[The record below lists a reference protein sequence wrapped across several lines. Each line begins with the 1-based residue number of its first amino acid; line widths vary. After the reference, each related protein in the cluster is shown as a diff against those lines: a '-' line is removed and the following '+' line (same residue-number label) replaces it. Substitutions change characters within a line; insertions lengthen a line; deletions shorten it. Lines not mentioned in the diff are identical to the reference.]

1 MSLQP
6 PTQDFVNQI
15 DFTVTNISGSVLN
28 NAFSLLSGNEA
39 ADSQSGVVPVIWT
52 IDTAFDTPLVPDP
65 TASGATGKWANYIW
79 FRKPFAGQTMPG
91 IIYTWNNSAVSD
103 PTFLKWISTAF
114 DDTDILAQLTTLT
127 TTSNA
132 ALNAANTANSN
143 STNALNG
150 ANNAVIVANN
160 ASASVA
166 SATAAANAASIAA
179 ASAST
184 LAQQANELATAAQTN
199 AANAVN
205 LASGNKT
212 IAQITPSLA
221 PFQKIEV
228 NATAT
233 SLEYYNE
240 LDKYITLQEVQAS
253 GTSGTSIVTVLT
265 TIVLNTKLT
274 DTGALVTAF
283 AGGAFTLTKG
293 TYRIDVVMPVI
304 LVGTAKPVSMFL
316 RNLTDTVNTLIGQ
329 VVTSGVGN
337 FSFLTGVFTTDGTK
351 SFAISAIVNTS
362 GGFSALAGETFTT
375 GTPQTFTSVTLQK
388 IG

>member
-1 MSLQP
+1 MATQP
-6 PTQDFVNQI
+6 TTQDFVNEI
-15 DFTVTNISGSVLN
+15 DFTTQNIDGSVLN
-28 NAFSLLSGNEA
+28 NAFSQLKGNTTPDDGSGI
-39 ADSQSGVVPVIWT
+39 VPVLWT
-52 IDTAFDTPLVPDP
+52 LDTAANTPLVPNP
-65 TASGATGKWANYIW
+65 ASSSQANKWVNYIW
-79 FRKPFAGQTMPG
+79 FRLPFPGQLGAG
-91 IIYTWNNSAVSD
+91 IIYTWNASSVSNA
-103 PTFLKWISTAF
+103 TYLKWQNTSF

-132 ALNAANTANSN
+132 ALNAASTANSN

-184 LAQQANELATAAQTN
+184 LAQQANSLATAAQTN

-212 IAQITPSLA
+212 IAQITPSLV

-240 LDKYITLQEVQAS
+240 LDKYIILQEVQAS
-253 GTSGTSIVTVLT
+253 GTNGTTITGSLTV
-265 TIVLNTKLT
+265 IVLNTKLT
-274 DTGALVTAF
+274 DTGALVTEF

-293 TYRIDVVMPVI
+293 TYRIDVIVP
-304 LVGTAKPVSMFL
+304 LAYNAATANVGVFL
-316 RNLTDTVNTLIGQ
+316 RNVTDTVNVLIGA
-329 VVTSGVGN
+329 VSGVTSTGLN
-337 FSFLTGVFTTDGTK
+337 SYCLLTGLFTTDGTK
-351 SFAISAIVNTS
+351 AFEIAGLAYTGTCFAGKTH
-362 GGFSALAGETFTT
+362 TT
-375 GTPQTFTSVTLQK
+375 GSAETFTSVTLQK